1 MFFSFQIVLPKICSD
16 EYDKFTCIFLGV
28 QTEISVI
35 VLDLTMVISHSIY
48 LILFAMNYLGYVWY
62 IVIDPVM

>member
-1 MFFSFQIVLPKICSD
+1 MAKICSD

-35 VLDLTMVISHSIY
+35 VLDLTMVISHSIV
-48 LILFAMNYLGYVWY
+48 LIQFFYNDFGCLLLNYDGAVA
-62 IVIDPVM
+62 